1 MARSTWYYHQSIRQ
15 RPDKNAEIKCKISQ
29 IYHQHHGCYG
39 YRRITA
45 VLNRE
50 HGCVNHKAVQR
61 LMSEQSL
68 KAVVRVKKYRSW
80 KGEQGK
86 IAPNVLQRNFRATRP
101 NEKWVTDVTEFA
113 VAGQKLYLSPVIDLF
128 NGEVIS
134 HVMSERPLMNM
145 VSTMLEK
152 ALTTLNP
159 GERPVLHSDQGWQYQ
174 MKCWQAQLKAHGLTQ
189 SMSRRGNCLDNAVA
203 ESFFG
208 TLKSECFYLK
218 KFGSIRELRQAVDKY
233 IHYYNHER
241 IKVKLKGKRS
251 PYPYSTRWLD
261 EFDDPSLA
269 GKLYSSAFPL
279 VDVTVI
285 PDDEIAGHRS
295 MAALTLLQ
303 KHIHQRDL
311 AELVDRLAP
320 ILLAGYLSSSQ
331 VISLVHYIVQA
342 GETSDAEAFVR
353 ELAQR
358 VPQHGDALMTI
369 AQQLEQKGIE
379 KGIEKGIQL
388 GEQRGI
394 EKGKLEVARTMLRNG
409 IDRSTVMKMTGLTE
423 NDLAHI
429 RH

>member
-1 MARSTWYYHQSIRQ
+1 
-15 RPDKNAEIKCKISQ
+15 DD
-29 IYHQHHGCYG
+29 
-39 YRRITA
+39 TA
-45 VLNRE
+45 
-50 HGCVNHKAVQR
+50 
-61 LMSEQSL
+61 
-68 KAVVRVKKYRSW
+68 
-80 KGEQGK
+80 
-86 IAPNVLQRNFRATRP
+86 
-101 NEKWVTDVTEFA
+101 
-113 VAGQKLYLSPVIDLF
+113 
-128 NGEVIS
+128 
-134 HVMSERPLMNM
+134 
-145 VSTMLEK
+145 
-152 ALTTLNP
+152 
-159 GERPVLHSDQGWQYQ
+159 
-174 MKCWQAQLKAHGLTQ
+174 
-189 SMSRRGNCLDNAVA
+189 
-203 ESFFG
+203 
-208 TLKSECFYLK
+208 
-218 KFGSIRELRQAVDKY
+218 
-233 IHYYNHER
+233 
-241 IKVKLKGKRS
+241 
-251 PYPYSTRWLD
+251 
-261 EFDDPSLA
+261 LA

-379 KGIEKGIQL
+379 KGIQL

-394 EKGKLEVARTMLRNG
+394 EKGRSEGEREATLKIARTMLQNG
-409 IDRSTVMKMTGLTE
+409 IDRNTVMKMTGLTE
-423 NDLAHI
+423 DDLAQI